1 MVWKSALFINH
12 SAQSVSRGELNEHFR
27 NIYKNVR
34 PVAEIIFSIYL
45 VVCTDRTF
53 TGYMH
58 VCVLLLQQCPSLCNP
73 MDYNP
78 PGSFIHGIL
87 QAGILEW
94 VAGPSSRGSSRP
106 RDQTCIS
113 SVQFSHSVV
122 SNSLRPH
129 ESQHARPPCPSPTP
143 GVHSDSCPS
152 SQ

>member
-94 VAGPSSRGSSRP
+94 VAGPSSRGSPRP
-106 RDQTCIS
+106 GDRPIS
-113 SVQFSHSVV
+113 LMFPVLAGMSFTTSATWEDCLTRYILSISYFISKSV
-122 SNSLRPH
+122 
-129 ESQHARPPCPSPTP
+129 
-143 GVHSDSCPS
+143 
-152 SQ
+152 

>member
-94 VAGPSSRGSSRP
+94 VAGPSSRGSPRP
-106 RDQTCIS
+106 GDRPIS
-113 SVQFSHSVV
+113 LMFPVLAGMSFTTSATWEACLTGYILSISYFISKSV
-122 SNSLRPH
+122 
-129 ESQHARPPCPSPTP
+129 
-143 GVHSDSCPS
+143 
-152 SQ
+152 

>member
-94 VAGPSSRGSSRP
+94 VAGPSSRGSPRP
-106 RDQTCIS
+106 GDRPIS
-113 SVQFSHSVV
+113 LMFPVLAGMSFTTSATWEACLTRYILSISYFISKSV
-122 SNSLRPH
+122 
-129 ESQHARPPCPSPTP
+129 
-143 GVHSDSCPS
+143 
-152 SQ
+152 